1 VILVGER
8 RMHER
13 PIMHLNHTLMQEK
26 EKEKEKEK
34 GEIERNEGRA

>member
-26 EKEKEKEK
+26 EKEKEK